1 MEKKQKELRE
11 VDFQAGFAI
20 LKSERE
26 RIGSVSDENFI
37 RLGLVK
43 WDTGFGVVISSAW
56 SDLKGFALAFSA
68 VNWGESWERSGMSE
82 EKRRRGM
89 WEKRRVAT
97 REGCDEKGGRRR
109 RRSRREGH
117 ERWSSWFCEERESD
131 ECTGFFWYHYSL
143 RNRLQ
148 LQVFTRVILLTVGL
162 SGCDGDG
169 LYKCYIKN
177 QRSYIYILK
186 DIWDEDEIFLNKIK
200 KSTPLNQFL
209 KNNIFILYYTYFIIF
224 IIYR

>member
-68 VNWGESWERSGMSE
+68 VNWGESWERSGVSE

-117 ERWSSWFCEERESD
+117 ERWSSLFCEERESD
-131 ECTGFFWYHYSL
+131 DSTGFFWYHYSL

-148 LQVFTRVILLTVGL
+148 LQVFTRVMLLTVGL

-177 QRSYIYILK
+177 QRNYIYILK
-186 DIWDEDEIFLNKIK
+186 DIWDEGEIFLNKIK

-209 KNNIFILYYTYFIIF
+209 KNNIFILYYTYFIIS
-224 IIYR
+224 IIYG